1 MKILFIADGRSP
13 TAQNWIHYFVD
24 LGAEVHLASMFPC
37 RMDFNLASI
46 TIIPVPFLGA
56 VDPVQGSD
64 SLTERVKARLLRTI
78 ATPGVRTW
86 LRHQL
91 VPTVLSRS
99 ALKLRSLVL
108 GLQPDIIHAM
118 RIPYEGMLTAL
129 VQNSLPKPRPP
140 TIISVWGNDFILHAS
155 ATRRM
160 SRLTLLTMK
169 SADGLHADCFRDQ
182 ALGVSWGFDLGKPA
196 IVLPGAGGIQRD
208 IFCPSETNPQPVV
221 INPRGVRTY
230 VRNDT
235 FFRAIPLVLARKPQT
250 RFICPAMENELEIE
264 RWVNSLGIRKAVD
277 LLPRQPHS
285 EMATLYRQAQVVV
298 SPSTHDGTP
307 NTLLEAMACGCFP
320 VAGDIES
327 VREWISPG
335 VNGLLVDPS
344 DPGALADAICEGL
357 QNSELRTRSYG
368 INQALVQDR
377 AEYGMVMKKATLFYH
392 QLMAKSAVS

>member
-37 RMDFNLASI
+37 RLDFNLASI
-46 TIIPVPFLGA
+46 TLIPVLFLGA
-56 VDPVQGSD
+56 SDPIQGSD
-64 SLTERVKARLLRTI
+64 SRTEGVKARLLRNI

-91 VPTVLSRS
+91 VPNSLSRS
-99 ALKLRSLVL
+99 APKLRSLIL

-129 VQNSLPKPRPP
+129 VQNSLPQPRTP
-140 TIISVWGNDFILHAS
+140 TIISVWGNDFTLHAP

-160 SRLTLLTMK
+160 SRLTLLAMK
-169 SADGLHADCFRDQ
+169 TADGLHTDCHRDQ
-182 ALGVSWGFDLGKPA
+182 AFGFSWGFDIGKPA
-196 IVLPGAGGIQRD
+196 IVLPGAGGIQRN

-235 FFRAIPLVLARKPQT
+235 FFRAIPLVLARQPQT
-250 RFICPAMENELEIE
+250 RFVCPAMENQSEIG
-264 RWVNSLGIRKAVD
+264 RWVNSLGIQQAVD
-277 LLPRQPHS
+277 LLSRQSRS
-285 EMATLYRQAQVVV
+285 EMANLYRQAQVVV

-327 VREWISPG
+327 VREWITPG
-335 VNGLLVDPS
+335 TNGLLVDPS
-344 DPGALADAICEGL
+344 DPQDLADAICEGL
-357 QNSELRTRSYG
+357 QNSELRTRSYV
-368 INQALVQDR
+368 INQTLVQDR
-377 AEYGMVMKKATLFYH
+377 AEYSMVMKKATQFYH
-392 QLMAKSAVS
+392 QLMAKSSVS